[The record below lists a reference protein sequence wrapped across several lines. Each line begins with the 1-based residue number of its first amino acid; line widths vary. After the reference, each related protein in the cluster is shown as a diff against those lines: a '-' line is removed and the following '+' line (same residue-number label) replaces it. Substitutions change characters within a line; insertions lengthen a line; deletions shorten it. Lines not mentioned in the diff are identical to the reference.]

1 MGHHESK
8 KNIQLNYVT
17 YCKNCFRETDITVRT
32 VRNTERMNTQP
43 DLNEAGELGVTI
55 LISKTECN
63 RNWEKK
69 FNKEG
74 TMLTQ

>member
-1 MGHHESK
+1 MENTNEEKWDITRVK

-43 DLNEAGELGVTI
+43 DLINLKAGELGV
-55 LISKTECN
+55 N
-63 RNWEKK
+63 NH
-69 FNKEG
+69 FD
-74 TMLTQ
+74 